1 MVQDG
6 LHSDA
11 GRMPMRTQQRGGLS
25 LMSQTSGRGRPIGPM
40 EDVEGAENNLG
51 LDDIPQGLGG
61 GMDLCWLQMANE
73 IRGRPLMRGGTG
85 GPRAL
90 KAFGKTC
97 KGNKRI
103 GYKALMVY
111 SLELDKGDDTT
122 RDANLRACFIWLY
135 LRRVIV
141 T

>member
-1 MVQDG
+1 
-6 LHSDA
+6 
-11 GRMPMRTQQRGGLS
+11 MPVRTQQRVGLS
-25 LMSQTSGRGRPIGPM
+25 LMSQTSGKERPIGPM

-51 LDDIPQGLGG
+51 LDGIPQGLGG

-73 IRGRPLMRGGTG
+73 IRGRPLMSGGMG

-97 KGNKRI
+97 KENKRI

-111 SLELDKGDDTT
+111 SLGTGQG
-122 RDANLRACFIWLY
+122 RRHDARREFETCFVWLY

-141 T
+141 LRDLCPFNNHL